1 MLHLNQKSCLQH
13 LGRICSPFGG
23 QRGREG
29 EEASVAPLRGG
40 ICGPSGGER
49 GGGICDPFGGGG
61 ICDPFG
67 GDIQGISIAI
77 FKLSLQ
83 CTL

>member
-13 LGRICSPFGG
+13 LGGICSPFGG

-40 ICGPSGGER
+40 ASVAPLGGK
-49 GGGICDPFGGGG
+49 GGGHLWPLWGGHS
-61 ICDPFG
+61 
-67 GDIQGISIAI
+67 GISIAI